1 MDTNQVFSIIT
12 GLVGFLAAAAIT
24 AAVVFFARKPI
35 NSFLSHV
42 LGDDLIAKTGTAFVV
57 ILLVLEGFRYTFNFI
72 TQPQV
77 NTFFN
82 GLSNLLDGL
91 AGVIQWVVYIA
102 ALLFIGFS
110 IQKFVKSKEE

>member
-1 MDTNQVFSIIT
+1 MGSFQILNFIT
-12 GLVGFLAAAAIT
+12 GLAGFFFAVAIT
-24 AAVVFFARKPI
+24 VAVVYFARKPI
-35 NSFLSHV
+35 NSFLNHILQDEV
-42 LGDDLIAKTGTAFVV
+42 IAKTGTTFVI
-57 ILLVLEGFRYTFNFI
+57 ILLALEGFRYTFGFI

-82 GLSNLLDGL
+82 GLSNLLNGL

-110 IQKFVKSKEE
+110 IQKFVKSEEE